1 MQNMQF
7 RMKTD
12 GFHGEEVPYS
22 SFELKKFPLGHV
34 LWKSLKAR
42 EVTMYDLYIPLVRK
56 PNPTAWQPLKMQIR
70 F

>member
-22 SFELKKFPLGHV
+22 SFELKEFPLGHV
-34 LWKSLKAR
+34 LWNSLK
-42 EVTMYDLYIPLVRK
+42 E
-56 PNPTAWQPLKMQIR
+56 QPQGPGGDHV
-70 F
+70 